1 MTRKKPRLGR
11 GLGALLGDVRA
22 TTRDN
27 PETVAPEKP
36 GTSLPGGEE
45 AGPGKTGFHE
55 IPIEWL
61 QRGKYQPRA
70 RIDKEALNEL
80 AESIRSQG
88 VIQPLLV
95 RPAGMNR
102 FEIIAGERRWRG
114 AQLAGLTTVPAVV
127 REIPD
132 HTAAAVGLIENMQ
145 REDLNAMEEARGYQR
160 LLDEFGFTHQEVSE
174 AVGYSRTAVSNLLR
188 LLSLHPAVQ
197 KMVEHGEIDMGH
209 ARALLGLPEDL
220 QPEIALKIHGKGLSV
235 RQAERLV
242 KALGR
247 KNPDEV
253 INPGHEDNADIV
265 LLEDDLSKKIGAKV
279 KIEHGNKKGRL
290 IIHYHTLDEL
300 DGILER
306 IN

>member
-1 MTRKKPRLGR
+1 MTKKKPRLGR
-11 GLGALLGDVRA
+11 GLGALLGDVTA
-22 TTRDN
+22 TMRTH
-27 PETVAPEKP
+27 PETSGHGKP
-36 GTSLPGGEE
+36 GTALPAE
-45 AGPGKTGFHE
+45 ADAEPDRTGFHD
-55 IPIEWL
+55 IPIERL
-61 QRGKYQPRA
+61 QRGAYQPRT
-70 RIDKEALNEL
+70 RIDEEALNEL

-88 VIQPLLV
+88 IIQPLLV
-95 RPAGMNR
+95 RPAGKNR

-114 AQLAGLTTVPAVV
+114 AQLAGMTTVPAVV

-174 AVGYSRTAVSNLLR
+174 VVGYSRTAVSNLLR

-197 KMVEHGEIDMGH
+197 KMVENGEIDMGH
-209 ARALLGLPEDL
+209 ARALLGLPENL

-247 KNPDEV
+247 NRPDEKTDH
-253 INPGHEDNADIV
+253 PHQGNADIV
-265 LLEDDLSKKIGAKV
+265 HLEEDLSKRIGAKV
-279 KIEHGNKKGRL
+279 KIEHGSKKGRL